1 MASIVDNPKYGEGH
15 QIVLKDKL
23 SGVMATKFRQMGYMP
38 GKDKFKITL
47 KKTPKENKYL
57 EVAKG
62 NKSIYLIDKANRK
75 LLIEGSETSI
85 NGLFNHFSTNAKS
98 NTNLLTEIKET
109 FSLEVFKA
117 AIESNK
123 KYKEDD
129 LIKIIDRQIRGT
141 VDNYDTVYFDSAY
154 KQLDEL
160 KKYVKKK
167 GYDYERQGGPR
178 TKDLYTVARKLTG
191 KLSDN
196 WNPADVWMIQKKFDM
211 KPLLESKSASEL
223 NSKLTDAFNK
233 KDIIPVSLKQVE
245 QPRAKSSIIDPSN
258 LLKQKL
264 DLDLKFDRIDLSH
277 TYKNVIVITK
287 SGFGV
292 RCGFKASAITTI
304 VSLEGRFI
312 GAGFQTGGIDSKYYN
327 AEVKE
332 KHNYTLRSGAVQT
345 SDYTLAKKELK
356 EMFDKYKR
364 LSNSDQ
370 LQNYSQAMKLFD
382 KGNKLTKDRFSNI
395 ISYLYSLTMKPK
407 KFEDHMKFCYFTSK
421 KLTTDSG
428 IYLII
433 Q

>member
-23 SGVMATKFRQMGYMP
+23 SGVMATKFRQMGYTP
-38 GKDKFKITL
+38 GRDKFKITL

-75 LLIEGSETSI
+75 LLLEGSETSI

-129 LIKIIDRQIRGT
+129 LIKLIDKQIRGT
-141 VDNYDTVYFDSAY
+141 SNNYDTVYYVSAY

-211 KPLLESKSASEL
+211 KPLLQSKSASDL
-223 NSKLTDAFNK
+223 NSRLTDAFNK
-233 KDIIPVSLKQVE
+233 RDIIPVSLKQVL
-245 QPRAKSSIIDPSN
+245 QPKAKSSIIDPSN
-258 LLKQKL
+258 LMKQKL
-264 DLDLKFDRIDLSH
+264 DLDLKFDRIDLSDS
-277 TYKNVIVITK
+277 YNNFIVITK
-287 SGFGV
+287 SGFAI
-292 RCGFKASAITTI
+292 RCGFKASATTLN

-312 GAGFQTGGIDSKYYN
+312 SAGFQTGAVDAKVYT
-327 AEVKE
+327 AEVRD
-332 KHNYTLRSGAVQT
+332 KHNYNLRSGAVL
-345 SDYTLAKKELK
+345 SADYTIAKRELK
-356 EMFDKYKR
+356 EMFVKYPR

-370 LQNYSQAMKLFD
+370 LQNYNQAIKLFD
-382 KGNKLTKDRFSNI
+382 KGNKLTKDRFSNLM
-395 ISYLYSLTMKPK
+395 SYMYSFIMKPK
-407 KFEDHMKFCYFTSK
+407 KFEEHMKFCYFTSK

>member
-1 MASIVDNPKYGEGH
+1 MASVVNNSKYGEGH
-15 QIVLKDKL
+15 QVVLKDKL
-23 SGVMATKFRQMGYMP
+23 SGIMATKFRQMGYTP
-38 GKDKFKITL
+38 GKDAFKITL
-47 KKTPKENKYL
+47 KKTPKHQKYL

-62 NKSIYLIDKANRK
+62 NQSILLIDKANRK
-75 LLIEGSETSI
+75 LLLEGSETSI
-85 NGLFNHFSTNAKS
+85 NGLFNHFSSNAKS

-129 LIKIIDRQIRGT
+129 LIKQVDKQIRGT
-141 VDNYDTVYFDSAY
+141 VNNYDSVYYTSAY

-160 KKYVKKK
+160 KKYVRKKD
-167 GYDYERQGGPR
+167 YDYERQGGPR

-211 KPLLESKSASEL
+211 KPLLEAKSASEL

-245 QPRAKSSIIDPSN
+245 QPKAKSSIIDPSN
-258 LLKQKL
+258 LMKQKL
-264 DLDLKFDRIDLSH
+264 DLDLKFDRVDLSDS
-277 TYKNVIVITK
+277 YNNFIVITK
-287 SGFGV
+287 SGFAI
-292 RCGFKASAITTI
+292 RCGFKASATTLN

-312 GAGFQTGGIDSKYYN
+312 GAGFQTGAVDAKVYT
-327 AEVKE
+327 AEVKD
-332 KHNYTLRSGAVQT
+332 KHNYNLRSGAVQT
-345 SDYTLAKKELK
+345 SDYTIAKRELK

-364 LSNSDQ
+364 LSNTIE
-370 LQNYSQAMKLFD
+370 NYNQAIKLFE
-382 KGNKLTKDRFSNI
+382 KGNNLTKYRFANLM
-395 ISYLYSLTMKPK
+395 SYMYSFLMKPK